1 MQNLDYSKSMC
12 KNLPILMTASVSTR
26 GMKGAR
32 YSDLEREQMYVGAL
46 SYYLHSLM
54 GSNPQQKIVFV
65 ENSGW
70 DLNRLKT
77 NLSEYD
83 LDRVEFIALP
93 KEAFDISRGK
103 GYNELLLINMAIEKS
118 AVIQECGAF
127 FKVTGRYP
135 IYNLTHFIRK
145 ASNALGKGTE
155 FYCDVKDHRIFDL
168 LHLGWCGHAADARIF
183 AVKVHYYQQYIGCR
197 YRELNDYSG
206 HLLEGL
212 LFQVVKQAYGE
223 GRNRFTGVVADG
235 KIIARFSRE
244 PVFGGV
250 EGSMIDAVSFSA
262 DQNSLKNKI
271 KRLVGNGFRCF
282 FPWIWM

>member
-1 MQNLDYSKSMC
+1 MG
-12 KNLPILMTASVSTR
+12 KNLPILMTASVSTQ

-32 YSDLEREQMYVGAL
+32 YTDLEREQMYIGAL
-46 SYYLHSLM
+46 SYYLHDLLS
-54 GSNPQQKIVFV
+54 SDPQQKIVFA

-77 NLSEYD
+77 ALSGYD
-83 LDRVEFIALP
+83 IDRVEFIALP

-103 GYNELLLINMAIEKS
+103 GYNELLLINLAIEKS
-118 AVIQECGAF
+118 ATIQERGAF

-135 IYNLTHFIRK
+135 IYNLSHFIRK
-145 ASNALGKGTE
+145 ASEALERGVA
-155 FYCDVKDHRIFDL
+155 FYCDVKDHCIFDM
-168 LHLGWCGHAADARIF
+168 LHLGWCGHSADARLF
-183 AVKVHYYQQYIGCR
+183 AVKVSYYQKHIGCK
-197 YRELNDYSG
+197 YRELNDYDG

-212 LFQVVKQAYGE
+212 LFQDVKQAYGK
-223 GRNRFTGVVADG
+223 GRNRFTGAEKKK

-244 PVFGGV
+244 PVFGGM

-271 KRLVGNGFRCF
+271 KRLIGNGFRLF
-282 FPWIWM
+282 LPWIWI

>member
-1 MQNLDYSKSMC
+1 MG
-12 KNLPILMTASVSTR
+12 KNLPILMTASVCTQ

-32 YSDLEREQMYVGAL
+32 YTDLEREQMYIGAL
-46 SYYLHSLM
+46 SYYLHDLLS
-54 GSNPQQKIVFV
+54 SDPQQKIVFA

-77 NLSEYD
+77 ALSGYD
-83 LDRVEFIALP
+83 IDRVEFIALP

-103 GYNELLLINMAIEKS
+103 GYNELLLINLAIEKS
-118 AVIQECGAF
+118 ATIQERGAF

-135 IYNLTHFIRK
+135 IYNLSHFIRK
-145 ASNALGKGTE
+145 ASEALERGVV
-155 FYCDVKDHRIFDL
+155 FYCDVKDHCIFDM
-168 LHLGWCGHAADARIF
+168 LHLGWCGHSADARLF
-183 AVKVHYYQQYIGCR
+183 AVKVSYYQKHIGCK
-197 YRELNDYSG
+197 YRELNDYDG

-212 LFQVVKQAYGE
+212 LFQNVKQAYGK
-223 GRNRFTGVVADG
+223 GRNRFTGAVADG

-244 PVFGGV
+244 PVFGGM

-271 KRLVGNGFRCF
+271 KRLIGNGFRLF
-282 FPWIWM
+282 LPWIWI

>member
-1 MQNLDYSKSMC
+1 MG
-12 KNLPILMTASVSTR
+12 KNLPILMTASVSTH

-32 YSDLEREQMYVGAL
+32 YTDQEREQMYIGAL
-46 SYYLHSLM
+46 SYYLYNLM
-54 GSNPQQKIVFV
+54 TSDPQQKIVFA

-77 NLSEYD
+77 ALSEYD
-83 LDRVEFIALP
+83 INRVEFIALP

-118 AVIQECGAF
+118 AAIQERGAF

-135 IYNLTHFIRK
+135 IFNLSYFIRK
-145 ASNALGKGTE
+145 ASDALGKGVE

-168 LHLGWCGHAADARIF
+168 LQLGWCGHSVDARLF
-183 AVKVHYYQQYIGCR
+183 AVNVPYYQQHIGCR
-197 YRELNDYSG
+197 YQELNDYSG

-212 LFQVVKQAYGE
+212 LFQDVKRAYGT
-223 GRNRFTGVVADG
+223 GKNRFTGVVGNG
-235 KIIARFSRE
+235 KIMARFSRE
-244 PVFGGV
+244 PVFGGL

-262 DQNSLKNKI
+262 DQNSLKSKI
-271 KRLVGNGFRCF
+271 KRLAGNGFRVF
-282 FPWIWM
+282 FPWIWI